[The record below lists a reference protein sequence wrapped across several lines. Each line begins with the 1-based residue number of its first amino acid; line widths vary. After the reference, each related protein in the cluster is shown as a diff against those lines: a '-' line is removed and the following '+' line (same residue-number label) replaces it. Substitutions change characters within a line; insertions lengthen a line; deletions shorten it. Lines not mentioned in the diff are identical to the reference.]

1 VRQRGRRL
9 GHRWQAGGDGGAAL
23 KVEDDEQAGMET
35 RVALEVEDDR
45 QSRRWRREWRGRWKT
60 TDRVAQ

>member
-9 GHRWQAGGDGGAAL
+9 GRRWQAGGDGGAAL

-35 RVALEVEDDR
+35 RVALGGGRR
-45 QSRRWRREWRGRWKT
+45 QTESRNRGPIT
-60 TDRVAQ
+60 LTI